1 MLIKLFLK
9 LFEHVVR
16 VLKHSKLTPAI
27 VKYLEH
33 SLLVSVIFSAETPEL
48 VCARF
53 DAVVL
58 IGREFKT
65 IAKVAYTLGSVIDQ

>member
-33 SLLVSVIFSAETPEL
+33 SLLVGVIFSAETPEL

-53 DAVVL
+53 DAVILVR
-58 IGREFKT
+58 REFQTVAK
-65 IAKVAYTLGSVIDQ
+65 IADTLGGVIDQ